1 VCYPD
6 RDGIEKWQKK
16 IDELHYDR
24 ISIDTR
30 AVTQWWQPCDG
41 DKADIADVVLRMINS
56 KADRQS
62 KTLGDLTKEH
72 PVIQTLINK
81 LDLQPTKDE
90 R

>member
-1 VCYPD
+1 
-6 RDGIEKWQKK
+6 
-16 IDELHYDR
+16 
-24 ISIDTR
+24 
-30 AVTQWWQPCDG
+30 
-41 DKADIADVVLRMINS
+41 VLRMINS

-72 PVIQTLINK
+72 TVIQTLKNK